1 MELALLLALSIAATR
16 LEGVCVCPESREE
29 RGGRRE
35 GAATATFVNLT
46 YSALTLRSPPTRCR
60 AGQPTSTKEDQ
71 GSSKGEQRRDTQRV
85 CEPPAILQRMGLQ
98 GEGRGAGCCVP
109 WRTRTGSACT
119 PPDSHPRTH
128 TCITQPPPRCVKC
141 VFDYNGCECVPC
153 VPPRMCVRACC
164 ASSSPRQVSWPHGGI
179 LRVLGLGQPLN
190 GTRGHMRGAVTS
202 TGGRERNH
210 QVKYQPWFITHNW

>member
-1 MELALLLALSIAATR
+1 MEHISHYQTQQAPAPEAARATPGSGLAYRLDFRVRDSTMDLALLLALSIAATR

-71 GSSKGEQRRDTQRV
+71 GSSKGQQRRDKQRV

-98 GEGRGAGCCVP
+98 GEGRGAGSCVP

-128 TCITQPPPRCVKC
+128 TCITQPPP
-141 VFDYNGCECVPC
+141 
-153 VPPRMCVRACC
+153 
-164 ASSSPRQVSWPHGGI
+164 QVC
-179 LRVLGLGQPLN
+179 
-190 GTRGHMRGAVTS
+190 
-202 TGGRERNH
+202 
-210 QVKYQPWFITHNW
+210 